1 MEVVDPYRNLTR
13 AQDLQTQYKFGANE
27 NIVILDYEGRNKFVN
42 AADMAEFEMPD
53 QMSMMMGQSQPKLKA
68 FKGEQAMTSAL
79 LELKDGKPNKVY
91 LLAGHGELD
100 LKSPDL
106 KLFVES
112 LKRQNIEADSLNLLN
127 VSSIPEGARTVI
139 INGPKYDLSEL
150 EIKLL
155 TDFWQKNG
163 RLLVLLNPYGRT
175 PRLAA
180 WLAERGIAPQD
191 DRVLRTGTFLAM
203 GGGGSPELKSG
214 VISNAGFE
222 VMESGTKITKD
233 LAGLSKQL
241 LGATQSLMLDQVKE
255 KTDRIRLIPLL
266 QSSEGYWGETDYATS
281 EDRTPFFDPKKDR
294 MGPLTIAAAAERGG
308 VEDPRVKVETS
319 RLVVAGN
326 AEMLGVNGYRQS
338 EGVTVDFA
346 INALNWLLDREELIG
361 IPPKEKKNVTLVL
374 TEKQIGNIALTVMGL
389 VPGIA
394 GMFGL
399 LNWWSRRS

>member
-1 MEVVDPYRNLTR
+1 
-13 AQDLQTQYKFGANE
+13 
-27 NIVILDYEGRNKFVN
+27 
-42 AADMAEFEMPD
+42 
-53 QMSMMMGQSQPKLKA
+53 
-68 FKGEQAMTSAL
+68 MTSAL
-79 LELKDGKPNKVY
+79 LELTEGKPNKVY
-91 LLAGHGELD
+91 LLAGHGGPE
-100 LKSPDL
+100 LKSPEIA
-106 KLFVES
+106 LFVES

-127 VSSIPEGARTVI
+127 VSSIPEGAKTVI

-163 RLLVLLNPYGRT
+163 RILVFLNPYGRT
-175 PRLAA
+175 PRLGA

-191 DRVLRTGTFLAM
+191 DRVLRTGTFLSM
-203 GGGGSPELKSG
+203 GGGGSPELKHG
-214 VISNAGFE
+214 TISNVVFE

-241 LGATQSLMLDQVKE
+241 LGATQSLALDPVKE
-255 KTDRIRLIPLL
+255 KTDRTRLIPLL
-266 QSSEGYWGETDYATS
+266 QATKDYWGETDYATS
-281 EDRTPFFDPKKDR
+281 DDRTPFLDTKKDH

-308 VEDPRVKVETS
+308 VDGVKVETS
-319 RLVVAGN
+319 RLVVTGN

-389 VPGIA
+389 VPGLA
-394 GMFGL
+394 AMFGL